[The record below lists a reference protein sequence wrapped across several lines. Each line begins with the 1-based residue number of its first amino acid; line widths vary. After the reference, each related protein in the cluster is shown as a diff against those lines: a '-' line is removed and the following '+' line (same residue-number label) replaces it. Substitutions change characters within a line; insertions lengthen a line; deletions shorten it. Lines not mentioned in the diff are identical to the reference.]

1 MGEKKRI
8 LVFGMTP
15 NYGGVESFMLNYY
28 SHMDRSEVVFDF
40 LCNSHDE
47 IAYEDLFKNMG
58 SEFYKIT
65 SRGEDY
71 FKYRKE
77 LLSFFKDNANK
88 YDSIWVNICSLVNI
102 DYLKLARKYGI
113 KKRIIHS
120 HNSANY
126 DHNWKDIMH
135 YFNRAIIGRYA
146 TDFWACSV
154 DAAKWFYTGNN
165 LAKSKVIN
173 NAIDI
178 DSLMYSV
185 EKRKN
190 IRCECGL
197 ENKFVLGNVGR
208 LHYQKNQTF
217 LLQLLKVSS
226 DDIRLVL
233 VGQGEDEM
241 KLKQLAS
248 ELGVSDRVVFAGAQ
262 TDIQGWLSSFDL
274 FVFPSLY
281 EGLSVALLE
290 AQANG
295 VPIIGTKKSIADAA
309 RINDNII
316 ICEDNSIDE
325 WIAVLNNKQFE
336 LMRIDK
342 EQVRLNF
349 SQASFDIET
358 EASKLQELL

>member
-120 HNSANY
+120 HN
-126 DHNWKDIMH
+126 
-135 YFNRAIIGRYA
+135 
-146 TDFWACSV
+146 
-154 DAAKWFYTGNN
+154 
-165 LAKSKVIN
+165 
-173 NAIDI
+173 
-178 DSLMYSV
+178 
-185 EKRKN
+185 
-190 IRCECGL
+190 
-197 ENKFVLGNVGR
+197 
-208 LHYQKNQTF
+208 
-217 LLQLLKVSS
+217 
-226 DDIRLVL
+226 
-233 VGQGEDEM
+233 
-241 KLKQLAS
+241 
-248 ELGVSDRVVFAGAQ
+248 
-262 TDIQGWLSSFDL
+262 
-274 FVFPSLY
+274 
-281 EGLSVALLE
+281 
-290 AQANG
+290 
-295 VPIIGTKKSIADAA
+295 
-309 RINDNII
+309 
-316 ICEDNSIDE
+316 
-325 WIAVLNNKQFE
+325 
-336 LMRIDK
+336 
-342 EQVRLNF
+342 
-349 SQASFDIET
+349 
-358 EASKLQELL
+358 